1 MKKSIIVSTL
11 ILSSSLTFA
20 FDLGSIAKS
29 VVDNVTKEQTSTQ
42 ATTSEKAT
50 TNTTNTSTSNISDS
64 TVTSGLKEALKT
76 GVNYAVTQLGST
88 NGYLDNS
95 AVKIPLP
102 DNLAKAETLL
112 RSVGGNQMADNLIN
126 SMNTAASKAAPKTA
140 EVFVNAI
147 DKMSVTD
154 AQAILSGGNEA
165 ATNYFKA
172 NTSDSL
178 KKLIAPIIQETMK
191 ENQVATYY
199 DTVNNLYKSSAK
211 GLVDNSGVMGMAKSF
226 GVDSYIPGS
235 SDESLD
241 EYITTKAIDGLFTMI
256 GQKEAAI
263 RANPVEQT
271 SSILKQ
277 VFGK

>member
-50 TNTTNTSTSNISDS
+50 TNTSTSNISDS

-76 GVNYAVTQLGST
+76 GVNYAVTQLGSS

-165 ATNYFKA
+165 ATNYYKA

>member
-50 TNTTNTSTSNISDS
+50 TNTSTSNISDS

-76 GVNYAVTQLGST
+76 GVNYAVTQLGSS

-140 EVFVNAI
+140 EVFVDAI

>member
-76 GVNYAVTQLGST
+76 GVNYAVTQLGSS

-154 AQAILSGGNEA
+154 AQAILSGGNKA

>member
-11 ILSSSLTFA
+11 ILSSSLSFA
-20 FDLGSIAKS
+20 FDLSAIAKN
-29 VVDNVTKEQTSTQ
+29 VVENVTKEQTTTQ
-42 ATTSEKAT
+42 E
-50 TNTTNTSTSNISDS
+50 TSTSNLSDT
-64 TVTSGLKEALKT
+64 TVSNGLKEALKT
-76 GVNYAVTQLGST
+76 GVNYAVTQLGSN
-88 NGYLDNS
+88 NGYLNNT

-102 DNLAKAETLL
+102 DNLAKAETLI
-112 RSVGGNQMADNLIN
+112 RSIGGDKMADNLIN

-140 EVFVNAI
+140 EVFVEAI
-147 DKMSVTD
+147 DKMTLTD
-154 AQAILSGGNEA
+154 AQAILSGGNDA

-211 GLVDNSGVMGMAKSF
+211 GLVDNSSVMGLAKNF
-226 GVDSYIPGS
+226 GMESYVPGN

-241 EYITTKAIDGLFTMI
+241 EFVTNKTIEGLFTMI
-256 GQKEAAI
+256 AQKEAAI

>member
-199 DTVNNLYKSSAK
+199 DTVNNLYKSSVK

>member
-20 FDLGSIAKS
+20 FDLGAIAKG
-29 VVDNVTKEQTSTQ
+29 VVENVTKEQVTTQETSTTKP
-42 ATTSEKAT
+42 ATNNA
-50 TNTTNTSTSNISDS
+50 STSNSNLGDS
-64 TVTSGLKEALKT
+64 TVSNGLKEALKT
-76 GVNYAVTQLGST
+76 GVNYAVTQLGSN
-88 NGYLDNS
+88 NGYLNNT

-102 DNLAKAETLL
+102 DNLAKAETLI
-112 RSVGGNQMADNLIN
+112 RSVGGDKMADNLIN
-126 SMNTAASKAAPKTA
+126 AMNTAASKAAPKTA

-147 DKMSVTD
+147 DKMTVTD

-178 KKLIAPIIQETMK
+178 KKLITPIIQETMK
-191 ENQVATYY
+191 ENQVASYY
-199 DTVNNLYKSSAK
+199 DTVNNLYKSNAK
-211 GLVDNSGVMGMAKSF
+211 GLVDNSSIMGLAKNF
-226 GVDSYIPGS
+226 GVDSYIPGN

-241 EYITTKAIDGLFTMI
+241 EYITTKAIEGLFTMI

-263 RANPVEQT
+263 RSNPIEQT

>member
-20 FDLGSIAKS
+20 FDIGSIAKS

-50 TNTTNTSTSNISDS
+50 MNTTNTSTSNISDS

-76 GVNYAVTQLGST
+76 GVNYAVTQLGSS

-140 EVFVNAI
+140 EVFINAI

-172 NTSDSL
+172 NTSNSL

>member
-50 TNTTNTSTSNISDS
+50 TNTSNSNISDS

-76 GVNYAVTQLGST
+76 GVNYAVTQLGSS

>member
-50 TNTTNTSTSNISDS
+50 TNTSTSNISDS

-76 GVNYAVTQLGST
+76 GVNYAVTQLGSS

-112 RSVGGNQMADNLIN
+112 RSLGGNQMADNLIN

-271 SSILKQ
+271 SSILRQ

>member
-11 ILSSSLTFA
+11 ILSSRLTFA
-20 FDLGSIAKS
+20 FDLGSIAQS
-29 VVDNVTKEQTSTQ
+29 VAANVTKEQTSTQ

-76 GVNYAVTQLGST
+76 GVNYAVTQLGSS

-199 DTVNNLYKSSAK
+199 DTVNNIYKSSAK

>member
-20 FDLGSIAKS
+20 FDLGSIAKNL
-29 VVDNVTKEQTSTQ
+29 VDNVTKEQTITQ
-42 ATTSEKAT
+42 EIKTTT
-50 TNTTNTSTSNISDS
+50 TAKSNLSDS
-64 TVTSGLKEALKT
+64 TVTNGLKEALKT
-76 GVNYAVTQLGST
+76 GVNFAVTQLGT
-88 NGYLDNS
+88 NNGYLNNS

-102 DNLAKAETLL
+102 DNLVTAEKLL
-112 RSVGGNQMADNLIN
+112 RSAGGDVMADNLIN
-126 SMNTAASKAAPKTA
+126 SMNAAASKAAPKTA
-140 EVFVNAI
+140 EVFIDAI

-154 AQAILSGGNEA
+154 AQTILAGGNEA

-191 ENQVATYY
+191 ENQVASYY
-199 DTVNNLYKSSAK
+199 DSLNTLYKASGK
-211 GLVDNSGVMGMAKSF
+211 GLVDNSEIMELAKNF
-226 GVDSYIPGS
+226 GVDSYIPGN
-235 SDESLD
+235 SDENLD

-271 SSILKQ
+271 TSILKQ
-277 VFGK
+277 VFGN

>member
-1 MKKSIIVSTL
+1 MKKSIIASTL
-11 ILSSSLTFA
+11 ILTTTFTFA

-29 VVDNVTKEQTSTQ
+29 VVDNVTQEQTTTTTQ
-42 ATTSEKAT
+42 KTTVAVAPTQSN
-50 TNTTNTSTSNISDS
+50 TNSNISDS
-64 TVTSGLKEALKT
+64 TVSNGLKEALKT
-76 GVNYAVTQLGST
+76 GVNFAVTQLGT
-88 NGYLDNS
+88 NNGYLNNT

-112 RSVGGNQMADNLIN
+112 RSAGGNKMADDLIN

-140 EVFVNAI
+140 EIFMNAI
-147 DKMSVTD
+147 DKMSLTD
-154 AQAILSGGNEA
+154 AQGILSGGNEA

-172 NTSDSL
+172 NTTDSL
-178 KKLIAPIIQETMK
+178 KKLISPIVQETMK
-191 ENQVATYY
+191 ENNVASYY
-199 DTVNNLYKSSAK
+199 DTINNVYKSSAK
-211 GLVDNSGVMGMAKSF
+211 GLVENSAIMSMAKNF
-226 GVDSYIPGS
+226 GVDSYIPTS

-241 EYITTKAIDGLFTMI
+241 SYITTKTIDGLFTMI

-271 SSILKQ
+271 TSILKQ

>member
-20 FDLGSIAKS
+20 FDIGSIAKS

-76 GVNYAVTQLGST
+76 GVNYAVTQLGSS

-140 EVFVNAI
+140 EVFINAI

-172 NTSDSL
+172 NTSNSL

>member
-76 GVNYAVTQLGST
+76 GVNYAVTQLGSS

-112 RSVGGNQMADNLIN
+112 RSLGGNQMADNLIN

-140 EVFVNAI
+140 EVFVNTI

-263 RANPVEQT
+263 RENPVEQT

>member
-20 FDLGSIAKS
+20 FDLGAIAKG
-29 VVDNVTKEQTSTQ
+29 VVENVTKEQVTTQETSTTKP
-42 ATTSEKAT
+42 ATNNA
-50 TNTTNTSTSNISDS
+50 STSNSNLGDS
-64 TVTSGLKEALKT
+64 TVSNGLKEALKT
-76 GVNYAVTQLGST
+76 GVNYAVTQLGSN
-88 NGYLDNS
+88 NGYLNNT

-102 DNLAKAETLL
+102 DNLAKAETLI
-112 RSVGGNQMADNLIN
+112 RSVGGDKMADNLIN
-126 SMNTAASKAAPKTA
+126 AMNTAASKAAPKTA

-147 DKMSVTD
+147 DKMTVTD

-178 KKLIAPIIQETMK
+178 KKLITPIIQETMK
-191 ENQVATYY
+191 ENQVASYY
-199 DTVNNLYKSSAK
+199 DTVNNLYKSNAK
-211 GLVDNSGVMGMAKSF
+211 GLVDNSSIMGLAKNF
-226 GVDSYIPGS
+226 GVDSYIPGN

-241 EYITTKAIDGLFTMI
+241 EYITTKAIEGLFTMI

-263 RANPVEQT
+263 RSNPVEQT